1 MPKLALLT
9 SFSVWKAQQQSNSSD
24 ELLVDISRQPFGASL
39 HLLRHLPVNLPV
51 AKALTIA
58 KINQL
63 KPQVVLCCG
72 MAESRSKLNVE
83 SRAVV
88 GNQTLETGVDL
99 GSVMAG
105 LSATEISHDAGRFV
119 CNGLYYAI
127 LNYLQNYHSDTQC
140 LFVHVP
146 ILTLS
151 NRKGIVTD
159 FCSILETLTA

>member
-1 MPKLALLT
+1 MSKIALLT
-9 SFSVWKAQQQSNSSD
+9 SFSTWKAQQRFNSSD
-24 ELLVDISRQPFGASL
+24 ELLVDISRQPFRASL

-63 KPQVVLCCG
+63 RPQLVLCCG

-88 GNQTLETGVDL
+88 GNQTLETCINL
-99 GSVMAG
+99 GNLTVG

-119 CNGLYYAI
+119 CNSLYYSI
-127 LNYLQNYHSDTQC
+127 LNYLQIHHSETQC

-146 ILTLS
+146 VLTPS